1 MQSFTFLT
9 VIVLVKIAIPQLQHN
24 CVWLV
29 QQPNTLAPITKLTL
43 TFYVSHKSIKEKS
56 RI

>member
-9 VIVLVKIAIPQLQHN
+9 VIVLIKIATPQLQHS

-29 QQPNTLAPITKLTL
+29 QQPNTQAPITKSTL
-43 TFYVSHKSIKEKS
+43 TFYVSHKSIKEMS
-56 RI
+56 GI